1 MHQNLSPSMGKYMQ
15 RSEIPYWSPGHHQG
29 GPAPGRGGGGGGG
42 GDGIETMASRHGMS
56 HLATSAAEFVP
67 GRSAVSAG
75 AGRGGGAGM
84 HSFNGMNSSAAE
96 WVPPAMHSPSQR
108 GGPTGRADLPPHHPM
123 HHPSQ
128 QQQPHPHQVPPG
140 AEHYEGEM
148 GMDMG
153 PAAPAPAEGIVEPM
167 VEVSWNGST
176 FFVPESMA
184 YAYEG
189 GMEFPPVPED
199 DVGLE
204 WAHGSL
210 SLPAPP
216 RRTIQTIGIPEPI
229 RQVRAVTF
237 DSAASSCALTPFFFL
252 LPPLSLAS
260 TFNRWTWSRC
270 DKWPPTTTDTR

>member
-1 MHQNLSPSMGKYMQ
+1 
-15 RSEIPYWSPGHHQG
+15 
-29 GPAPGRGGGGGGG
+29 
-42 GDGIETMASRHGMS
+42 
-56 HLATSAAEFVP
+56 
-67 GRSAVSAG
+67 
-75 AGRGGGAGM
+75 
-84 HSFNGMNSSAAE
+84 
-96 WVPPAMHSPSQR
+96 
-108 GGPTGRADLPPHHPM
+108 M